1 MRRVVGRGTP
11 GNISQRGLGALFLT
25 ARGKTHTQMAG
36 GGGHRSNSGGFLALL
51 RGGYRYTH
59 CDWEG
64 DSRQQHH
71 GRAHGEAFH
80 KAREEQAMIS
90 LKTILVAT
98 DFSEPS
104 EVAVR
109 YGRALAE
116 AFHASLHILHVVP
129 DSLALPWATMADGL
143 AMADTQRQWERDAH
157 ERLER
162 LLPESERQAVHAVLV
177 TRTGDP
183 VRRVTGYAVE
193 SGADIVVLGTHG
205 RGPVA
210 HMLMGSVAERVVR
223 SAPCPVLTVR
233 HPQHEFVTEAGRQVQ
248 QDTTAPVG

>member
-1 MRRVVGRGTP
+1 
-11 GNISQRGLGALFLT
+11 
-25 ARGKTHTQMAG
+25 
-36 GGGHRSNSGGFLALL
+36 
-51 RGGYRYTH
+51 
-59 CDWEG
+59 
-64 DSRQQHH
+64 
-71 GRAHGEAFH
+71 
-80 KAREEQAMIS
+80 MIS

-109 YGRALAE
+109 YGRALAK

-248 QDTTAPVG
+248 QDTTAPVA

>member
-1 MRRVVGRGTP
+1 
-11 GNISQRGLGALFLT
+11 
-25 ARGKTHTQMAG
+25 
-36 GGGHRSNSGGFLALL
+36 
-51 RGGYRYTH
+51 
-59 CDWEG
+59 
-64 DSRQQHH
+64 
-71 GRAHGEAFH
+71 
-80 KAREEQAMIS
+80 MIS

-143 AMADTQRQWERDAH
+143 AMADVQRQWEREAND
-157 ERLER
+157 RLQR
-162 LLPESERQAVHAVLV
+162 MLPESEREAVHAVLA
-177 TRTGDP
+177 TRAGDP
-183 VRRVTGYAVE
+183 VRQVTSYALE
-193 SGADIVVLGTHG
+193 TNADLVVLGTHG

-223 SAPCPVLTVR
+223 TAPCPVLTVR
-233 HPQHEFVTEAGRQVQ
+233 HPQHEFITETMVRVEQEKA
-248 QDTTAPVG
+248 APVA